1 MGDAALAV
9 LDAVQLRGLEDR
21 PGFDFALC
29 RGERVG
35 VVGGRGSGKSLLLEV
50 LAGRHLVARGRR
62 SYPAWSEAFPDAKLG
77 IPPRRAVQLV
87 SSRLQREVVAEHS
100 SFHQARWHASFS
112 EPQTVE
118 QLLEPASAFG
128 LRAYEVAPAGLVPDD
143 YEGQRSSLMEALGLA
158 PLLSRK
164 VAVLSNGELRKL
176 LLVRALLAR
185 PQVLLLD
192 DPLGGLDPDARREVA
207 SFLLARSQRG
217 ELAGLVVAAARLD
230 ELESLVTRTHALAPL
245 ASARARTRE
254 VHDRAEL
261 PAPLP
266 TVDAEPPASPS
277 ERLLRLNGASV
288 CVGSSRLL
296 THVSFE
302 VRDGEHWMIT
312 GPNGAGKSTLLAL
325 ILGDHPQSYAVDLEV
340 LGLRPG
346 PGTTRAQRRRH
357 VAHVAPELYLHYPG
371 AWTALEVVVS
381 GFSESIGC
389 HVAPSARELS
399 EARYWLGRFG
409 LHQFAARPLQWLSE
423 SEQRRTLLARALV
436 RRPRLLFLDEPL
448 QGLGAEDRHDLLA
461 LLDEQCAARGV
472 TVILVTHHAAERP
485 ACITH
490 HLELAGGR
498 VVSSGTLARQ

>member
-1 MGDAALAV
+1 
-9 LDAVQLRGLEDR
+9 
-21 PGFDFALC
+21 
-29 RGERVG
+29 
-35 VVGGRGSGKSLLLEV
+35 
-50 LAGRHLVARGRR
+50 
-62 SYPAWSEAFPDAKLG
+62 
-77 IPPRRAVQLV
+77 
-87 SSRLQREVVAEHS
+87 
-100 SFHQARWHASFS
+100 
-112 EPQTVE
+112 
-118 QLLEPASAFG
+118 
-128 LRAYEVAPAGLVPDD
+128 
-143 YEGQRSSLMEALGLA
+143 
-158 PLLSRK
+158 
-164 VAVLSNGELRKL
+164 
-176 LLVRALLAR
+176 
-185 PQVLLLD
+185 VLLLD
-192 DPLGGLDPDARREVA
+192 DPLGGLNPGARRDA
-207 SFLLARSQRG
+207 AAFLLARSQRG
-217 ELAGLVVAAARLD
+217 ELAGLVVAAPRLD
-230 ELESLVTRTHALAPL
+230 ELESLVTRTHELAPL
-245 ASARARTRE
+245 AGARERARE
-254 VHDRAEL
+254 VHDRDEL
-261 PAPLP
+261 PALLP
-266 TVDAEPPASPS
+266 SVGAARAASPR
-277 ERLLRLNGASV
+277 ERLLRLDGASV

-461 LLDEQCAARGV
+461 LLDEQCAAQGV
-472 TVILVTHHAAERP
+472 TVHHAAERP

-490 HLELAGGR
+490 HLALAGGR
-498 VVSSGTLARQ
+498 VVSSGTLERQ